1 MKDSG
6 SSWQLYITKKKNYNI
21 TQESLEFML
30 YNKDNNEKITQI
42 LYMLHYLLKHYK
54 EKKEYDKNELLL
66 SNIERN

>member
-1 MKDSG
+1 
-6 SSWQLYITKKKNYNI
+6 
-21 TQESLEFML
+21 ML